1 MLLTIKVVPG
11 EHVTSLKYETATE
24 TLSPLTELPGPSNTL
39 EIHHIQTR
47 KRNQRK
53 RKKLKKTTAKKTTT
67 MMKNGS
73 VWIVMS
79 PGMRMV
85 KITGLYVTYAVEN
98 IIFCALEYSKE
109 QKSIGL

>member
-47 KRNQRK
+47 KRN
-53 RKKLKKTTAKKTTT
+53 
-67 MMKNGS
+67 
-73 VWIVMS
+73 
-79 PGMRMV
+79 
-85 KITGLYVTYAVEN
+85 
-98 IIFCALEYSKE
+98 
-109 QKSIGL
+109 

>member
-24 TLSPLTELPGPSNTL
+24 TLSELPGPSNTL

-73 VWIVMS
+73 AWIVMS

-85 KITGLYVTYAVEN
+85 KITGLYVTYAAEN
-98 IIFCALEYSKE
+98 IIFSALEYSKE